1 MSYSSDLQIVVV
13 KWFVLSKG
21 CTWDVRCSAPTTS
34 LYRSASA
41 NSVPVEELSEVQD
54 ITILCHNFCGV
65 WVLKW
70 IFYIENYKMLC
81 LSLDKVVY
89 VLFYFLCYA
98 FRVIVSFPKPRI
110 ALFFLVYSLWL
121 HLCCCPHSAP
131 GTSLTWQ
138 ISPK

>member
-1 MSYSSDLQIVVV
+1 MFLWKPKRKMKFSSVQVLPNEYLSYSSDLQIVVV

-70 IFYIENYKMLC
+70 IF
-81 LSLDKVVY
+81 
-89 VLFYFLCYA
+89 
-98 FRVIVSFPKPRI
+98 
-110 ALFFLVYSLWL
+110 
-121 HLCCCPHSAP
+121 
-131 GTSLTWQ
+131 
-138 ISPK
+138 